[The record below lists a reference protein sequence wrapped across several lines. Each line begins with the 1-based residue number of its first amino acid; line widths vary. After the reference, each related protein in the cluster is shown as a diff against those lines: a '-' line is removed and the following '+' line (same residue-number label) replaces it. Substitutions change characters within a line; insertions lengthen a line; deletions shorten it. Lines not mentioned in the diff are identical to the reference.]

1 MGTDSSI
8 RYQRKSKAQ
17 HRLCA
22 AASAPPRRSLSLEPG
37 RHVGAGPV
45 RSINLKPWIRL
56 AFRKGYNCCCFPRPV
71 LGGQVALRVSAMPP
85 ATDDD
90 TLSII
95 PLGAGSEVGRSCIV
109 LKFKKK
115 TILFDCGVHPA
126 YSGLAALPFF
136 DEIDPSEI
144 EVILIT
150 HFHLDHC
157 AGLPYL
163 VTQTNL
169 NPRARI
175 LMTHPTKAVY
185 RSLIGDFVRV
195 GSSDYAGIIYT
206 ESDLNQT
213 MARIECID
221 YHQHIDV
228 SGVRISAYNAGHVL
242 GAAMFLVEVA
252 GVSVLYTGDFS
263 RQEDRHLMEAEI
275 PRGIHIDVL
284 ICESTYGVQVHEP
297 RRVREARFTQRVAE
311 VVKRG
316 GRCLLPVFALGR
328 AQELLLILEEYWD
341 AHPELQEIPIYYS
354 SSIAKRCMAIYSTYI
369 HQMNQNI
376 QQRYRRFG
384 NPFAF
389 KYVMNIRSLDE
400 FEDSGPCVFMASP
413 GMLQSGMSRRLFE
426 KWCSDR
432 RNGVILPGYSVQ
444 GTLAKYIL
452 TDPATVP
459 RLDGQHVPLRCSVDY
474 ITFSAHSDF
483 MQTSEFIEQCRPS
496 NLVLVHGEKS
506 EMQRLAQALDSRF
519 NRKATF
525 EAAIAEASAVQV
537 GSNEK
542 DVYEPDVDVLPS
554 NLAPLSGVTTGSVR
568 DTMRVKDANQDD
580 SKRLRIFTPRNTK
593 AVLLRFQG
601 EVIGKAIGKFAKSR
615 PEAGHRASGVLLKRD
630 YKYSL
635 LEPSDLEQY
644 TAMKT
649 SRILQRLVAPFC
661 LGGGIESFE
670 EELRGMFSKVVTEDT
685 ECGSEERVFLV
696 QGAVHVR
703 ISGTEP
709 KTGYRFLTF
718 EWDSSFQADAIVDA
732 LIAFLADRS
741 VHEPPKGYPDQDAL
755 RELRL
760 TRRLLAERFGSVEV
774 TGRSETRLVIENTPV
789 IVNHETGEVTCKDTK
804 LRDHIY
810 IVLRRIYSSIYPI
823 PDWFCGCS

>member
-1 MGTDSSI
+1 MPG
-8 RYQRKSKAQ
+8 
-17 HRLCA
+17 
-22 AASAPPRRSLSLEPG
+22 SL
-37 RHVGAGPV
+37 
-45 RSINLKPWIRL
+45 
-56 AFRKGYNCCCFPRPV
+56 
-71 LGGQVALRVSAMPP
+71 
-85 ATDDD
+85 DDD
-90 TLSII
+90 TLSVI
-95 PLGAGSEVGRSCIV
+95 PLGAGSEVGRSCVV

-144 EVILIT
+144 DVILIT

-163 VTQTNL
+163 VTQTSL

-185 RSLIGDFVRV
+185 RTLIGDFVRV
-195 GSSDYAGIIYT
+195 GSSDYAGILYT

-213 MARIECID
+213 ISRIECID
-221 YHQHIDV
+221 YHQQIDI

-242 GAAMFLVEVA
+242 GAAMFLVEIA
-252 GVSVLYTGDFS
+252 GVNVLYTGDFS

-275 PRGIHIDVL
+275 PRGIQLDVL

-297 RRVREARFTQRVAE
+297 RRVREGRFTQRVAE

-328 AQELLLILEEYWD
+328 AQELLLILEEFWD
-341 AHPELQEIPIYYS
+341 SHPELQEIPIYYS

-389 KYVMNIRSLDE
+389 KYVTNIRSLDT
-400 FEDSGPCVFMASP
+400 FEDAGPCVFMASP
-413 GMLQSGMSRRLFE
+413 GMLQSGTSRRLFE

-452 TDPATVP
+452 TDPATIP
-459 RLDGQHVPLRCSVDY
+459 RLDGQQVPLRCSIDY

-483 MQTSEFIEQCRPS
+483 MQTSDFIEQSRPS
-496 NLVLVHGEKS
+496 NVILVHGEKT

-519 NRKATF
+519 NRKSTVEVAL
-525 EAAIAEASAVQV
+525 AEASALHA
-537 GSNEK
+537 GAEEK
-542 DVYEPDVDVLPS
+542 EAVESSPDSLKDDLVS
-554 NLAPLSGVTTGSVR
+554 LSGVVSGAVR
-568 DTMRVKDANQDD
+568 DSMRAKDVSRDET
-580 SKRLRIFTPRNTK
+580 KRLRIFTPKNTK
-593 AVLLRFQG
+593 SVLLRFHG
-601 EVIGKAIGKFAKSR
+601 EVVGKAIGTFAKTR
-615 PEAGHRASGVLLKRD
+615 PEMGQRVSGVVLKRD

-644 TAMKT
+644 TTVKT
-649 SRILQRLVAPFC
+649 AKIHQKLVAPFHYV
-661 LGGGIESFE
+661 GGCSAFE
-670 EELRGMFSKVVTEDT
+670 AELRCVFEHVHADHTENLPNERALT
-685 ECGSEERVFLV
+685 IQGLVKARIVGVEPHSEESS
-696 QGAVHVR
+696 
-703 ISGTEP
+703 II
-709 KTGYRFLTF
+709 F
-718 EWDSSFQADAIVDA
+718 EWDASYQADGIVDA
-732 LIAFLADRS
+732 LIALIADRS
-741 VHEPPKGYPDQDAL
+741 NQSPGEVADSLDFG
-755 RELRL
+755 RELCVV
-760 TRRLLAERFGSVEV
+760 RRLLAERFGCLEI
-774 TGRSETRLVIENTPV
+774 TGADESRIRIDDTLVLID
-789 IVNHETGEVTCKDTK
+789 HKRGEVSCDNQK
-804 LRDHIY
+804 LRDHVY
-810 IVLRRIYSSIYPI
+810 IVLRRIYASIFPI
-823 PDWFCGCS
+823 PDFFCECS

>member
-1 MGTDSSI
+1 M
-8 RYQRKSKAQ
+8 
-17 HRLCA
+17 L
-22 AASAPPRRSLSLEPG
+22 PG
-37 RHVGAGPV
+37 V
-45 RSINLKPWIRL
+45 
-56 AFRKGYNCCCFPRPV
+56 
-71 LGGQVALRVSAMPP
+71 
-85 ATDDD
+85 DDD
-90 TLSII
+90 TLSVI
-95 PLGAGSEVGRSCIV
+95 PLGAGSEVGRSCVV

-115 TILFDCGVHPA
+115 TVLFDCGVHPA

-144 EVILIT
+144 DVILIT

-185 RSLIGDFVRV
+185 RTLIGDFVRV
-195 GSSDYAGIIYT
+195 GSSDYAGILYT

-213 MARIECID
+213 ISRIECID
-221 YHQHIDV
+221 YHQQIDI

-242 GAAMFLVEVA
+242 GAAMFLVEIA
-252 GVSVLYTGDFS
+252 GVTVLYTGDFS

-275 PRGIHIDVL
+275 PRGTQLDVL

-297 RRVREARFTQRVAE
+297 RRVREGRFTQRVAD

-389 KYVMNIRSLDE
+389 KYVTNIRSLDS
-400 FEDSGPCVFMASP
+400 FEDAGPCVFMASP
-413 GMLQSGMSRRLFE
+413 GMLQSGTSRRLFE

-432 RNGVILPGYSVQ
+432 RNGVVLPGYSVQ

-452 TDPATVP
+452 TEPATVP
-459 RLDGQHVPLRCSVDY
+459 RLDGQQVPLRCSVDY

-483 MQTSEFIEQCRPS
+483 MQTSEFIEQTRPS
-496 NLVLVHGEKS
+496 NVILVHGEKT

-519 NRKATF
+519 NRKLTVEVAL
-525 EAAIAEASAVQV
+525 AEASSIQTDAT
-537 GSNEK
+537 EK
-542 DVYEPDVDVLPS
+542 DLAEFDAETLKDDASSLP
-554 NLAPLSGVTTGSVR
+554 GVVPGSVR
-568 DTMRVKDANQDD
+568 DTIRLKDTSREE
-580 SKRLRIFTPRNTK
+580 SKRLRIFTPKNTK
-593 AVLLRFQG
+593 AVLLRFHG
-601 EVIGKAIGKFAKSR
+601 EVIGKAIGSFAKNR
-615 PEAGHRASGVLLKRD
+615 PEIGKRISGVILKRD

-644 TAMKT
+644 TAVKT
-649 SRILQRLVAPFC
+649 ARIHQRLIAPFVYV
-661 LGGGIESFE
+661 GGYPAFE
-670 EELRGMFSKVVTEDT
+670 AQLRRLFERVDT
-685 ECGSEERVFLV
+685 EASEKRPDERVLSI
-696 QGAVHVR
+696 QGIVR
-703 ISGTEP
+703 ATIISEASDEHQDNII
-709 KTGYRFLTF
+709 F
-718 EWDSSFQADAIVDA
+718 EWVSSYQADGIVDA
-732 LIAFLADRS
+732 LIALVADRAS
-741 VHEPPKGYPDQDAL
+741 QPPDDDSNQVDFT
-755 RELRL
+755 RELCIA
-760 TRRLLAERFGSVEV
+760 RRLLAERFGSLEIA
-774 TGRSETRLVIENTPV
+774 GANESRIEIHHTPV
-789 IVNHETGEVTCKDTK
+789 LIDHKRGEVKCEDQK
-804 LRDHIY
+804 LRDHVNIA
-810 IVLRRIYSSIYPI
+810 LRRIYASLYPI